1 MTRDEFDARATQL
14 IRRNWRLL
22 DDAGGTP
29 PPALLD
35 GLHALAEQ
43 HAAEA
48 ERENLREWREGP
60 VKREDDAPTAEQVA
74 TWIRDNPAELA
85 KMARV
90 AGGMD
95 KLMAIG
101 AGTAAPRRTTRR
113 STPK

>member
-1 MTRDEFDARATQL
+1 MERNEFDVQAAKL
-14 IRRNWRLL
+14 IRRNWRHM
-22 DDAGGTP
+22 DDLGGQP
-29 PPALLD
+29 PAALLD
-35 GLHALAEQ
+35 GLWGIVQA
-43 HAAEA
+43 HAADA
-48 ERENLREWREGP
+48 GVIA

-74 TWIRDNPAELA
+74 TWIRDHPAELA

-101 AGTAAPRRTTRR
+101 TGTAAPRRTTRR